1 MFSIG
6 YATGTSRGEKMSLPV
21 APVQYI
27 YAQFEHV
34 SGVPAP
40 EGIHGVPITK
50 LKILDSLIDQLHEM
64 KEKRNPVK
72 GLFSDES
79 IDTLIEKY
87 EQQIRQSQ
95 RIGMVPIPYQYVPTA
110 PVGVLFE
117 LVA

>member
-1 MFSIG
+1 MS
-6 YATGTSRGEKMSLPV
+6 GTSRGEKMSLPV
-21 APVQYI
+21 VPVQYI

-40 EGIHGVPITK
+40 EGIQGVPITK
-50 LKILDSLIDQLHEM
+50 LKILDSLIDQLNAM

-72 GLFSDES
+72 GMFSDEHL
-79 IDTLIEKY
+79 DALIEEY

-95 RIGMVPIPYQYVPTA
+95 RIGMAPIPYQPVPTA

>member
-1 MFSIG
+1 MFSIS
-6 YATGTSRGEKMSLPV
+6 YMPGTSRGKKMSLPV
-21 APVQYI
+21 VPVQYI

-40 EGIHGVPITK
+40 EGIQGVPITK
-50 LKILDSLIDQLHEM
+50 LKILDSLIDRLNEM
-64 KEKRNPVK
+64 KEKRNPVE
-72 GLFSDES
+72 GMLSDEH
-79 IDTLIEKY
+79 IDVLIEEY

-95 RIGMVPIPYQYVPTA
+95 RIGLAPIPYQSIPTA